1 MATVLNPV
9 DAVVVGAEWTGG
21 IISKELVQAGLKV
34 VALERG
40 PYRDTVPNFQAPH
53 IHDELKYKSHYEM
66 EGDLSRGTVSF
77 RNNVNQTALP
87 MRWYGS
93 FRPGEGTGGAGIHWA
108 GQNWRFLPWDFQN
121 KSQTIARYG
130 AAIMDPEMT
139 NQDWGVTYDDMEPY
153 YDKFEYTIGCSGKAG
168 NIKGQIQAGGNPFEG
183 PRATTQPRQR

>member
-66 EGDLSRGTVSF
+66 EGDLSRGPVSF
-77 RNNVNQTALP
+77 RNNVNQPPCRCVGTVHSARVREP
-87 MRWYGS
+87 EDQGS
-93 FRPGEGTGGAGIHWA
+93 TGQGKIGAFYPGIFR
-108 GQNWRFLPWDFQN
+108 
-121 KSQTIARYG
+121 
-130 AAIMDPEMT
+130 T
-139 NQDWGVTYDDMEPY
+139 NHRP
-153 YDKFEYTIGCSGKAG
+153 
-168 NIKGQIQAGGNPFEG
+168 
-183 PRATTQPRQR
+183 